1 MVERLGKRDA
11 SEESFRG
18 RRNSAAEDG
27 ARDLLIDVVEWVHR
41 AFYPGF
47 VDLQS

>member
-27 ARDLLIDVVEWVHR
+27 ALKILGVHDDR
-41 AFYPGF
+41 PGY
-47 VDLQS
+47 QSI